1 MCIYLFILLSSHL
14 FSQFTIIYLIYI
26 YHLNSH
32 LFFQFTFISSIY
44 IYHSFLGVELA
55 SAAVDVANARL
66 ESLKRNLL
74 NGNENPLI
82 EFNVEFRALSFFD
95 LSTEKEDLFDFIYDY
110 TFLCA
115 LDISVR
121 TLWAEK
127 MSDLLIIGGELM
139 TLIFP
144 LSETKEGGPPFKMS
158 FQLLKDLLGTK

>member
-1 MCIYLFILLSSHL
+1 MSSLHL
-14 FSQFTIIYLIYI
+14 C
-26 YHLNSH
+26 
-32 LFFQFTFISSIY
+32 FQFTFNFSIHISY
-44 IYHSFLGVELA
+44 FFLGVELA
-55 SAAVDVANARL
+55 STAVDVANARL
-66 ESLKRNLL
+66 ESLKRNPL
-74 NGNENPLI
+74 NGSENSLN

-115 LDISVR
+115 LDITVR

-158 FQLLKDLLGTK
+158 FKLLKDLLGSK

>member
-1 MCIYLFILLSSHL
+1 MFTFICLHSFVYIYLFIFICLHL
-14 FSQFTIIYLIYI
+14 FSPI
-26 YHLNSH
+26 
-32 LFFQFTFISSIY
+32 
-44 IYHSFLGVELA
+44 GVELA

-66 ESLKRNLL
+66 ESLKQNPS
-74 NGNENPLI
+74 NGTENPLNNLNA
-82 EFNVEFRALSFFD
+82 EFNVEFRAMSFFD
-95 LSTEKEDLFDFIYDY
+95 LSTEKTDLFDFIYDY

-115 LDISVR
+115 LDITVR

-127 MSDLLIIGGELM
+127 MSDLLNIGGELM